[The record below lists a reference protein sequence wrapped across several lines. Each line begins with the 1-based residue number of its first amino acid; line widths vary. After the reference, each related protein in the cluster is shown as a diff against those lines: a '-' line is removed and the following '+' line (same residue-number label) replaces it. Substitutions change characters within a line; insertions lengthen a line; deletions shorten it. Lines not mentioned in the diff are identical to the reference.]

1 MVFRISLI
9 VLLIGLLG
17 FGVLT
22 RGLAQETPQLGGW
35 SSPTLLGDGWW
46 QSMTVDQEG
55 NVHVSWYGSLRNPS
69 NPNIFEDLLT
79 YTKLP
84 LNGEWGPARN
94 VQHAGQ
100 GGFTVRNA
108 LTTTSNG
115 ILYAVYRA
123 GGPHRFAQVA
133 VSAST
138 DVQAWRDMGPVNSFS
153 YYVDL
158 IADQNDVLHLVYSE
172 STALSTDTTGTSLE
186 VNPCAFCGDP
196 QYIRSTN
203 GGASWSFP
211 VALDITPGGGSDK
224 LRWVQGDS
232 GRLYLTWS
240 EGIDWYAGRGSA
252 TDVRFVY
259 TDDGGLTWSD
269 PVILTGD
276 PESRSA
282 PYQLS
287 LTELR
292 DGSLMAVWQYYEQS
306 NDQIYFQIS
315 RDGGQTWTSPEVI
328 PGIFSRRF
336 SEISLDGYS
345 LVTDKIGSVH
355 LFIVGFDTHSEVRR
369 NPALFHLVYEQGLW
383 QPARRV
389 FFSPDQ
395 RPEWPLARIGNSNNI
410 HLTWFTRDI
419 SVSEFDSEQQ
429 RFRVYY
435 SENQNIPI
443 VQPTQAFSPTN
454 TPLPTATPVVNLDST
469 ATPFPTVPPDFVNVP
484 VSNADQYASQALL
497 IAVVAIALVCGGILF
512 ITRIGR

>member
-1 MVFRISLI
+1 MAFRTTLI

-55 NVHVSWYGSLRNPS
+55 NIHVSWYGSLRNPS

-84 LNGEWGPARN
+84 LNEEWGPARN

-100 GGFTVRNA
+100 GGYTVRNA

-123 GGPHRFAQVA
+123 GGPHRLAQVA

-138 DVQAWRDMGPVNSFS
+138 DVQAWRDMGPVNEFS
-153 YYVDL
+153 YYVDI
-158 IADQNDVLHLVYSE
+158 IADQNDVLHLVYSA
-172 STALSTDTTGTSLE
+172 STALSSESPGTSLE

-203 GGASWSFP
+203 GGLSWSFP

-240 EGIDWYAGRGSA
+240 EGMDWYVGRGAA

-259 TDDGGLTWSD
+259 TEDGGLTWSD
-269 PVILTGD
+269 PVILAGGPD
-276 PESRSA
+276 RVAP
-282 PYQLS
+282 PYQLT
-287 LTELR
+287 LTEMR
-292 DGSLMAVWQYYEQS
+292 DGALLAVWQHYDQS
-306 NDQIYFQIS
+306 DDRIYFQVS
-315 RDGGQTWTSPEVI
+315 RDVGKTWTSPEPI
-328 PGIFSRRF
+328 PGIFSRTF
-336 SEISLDGYS
+336 SQVSLDGYS

-355 LFIVGFDTHSEVRR
+355 FFIVGFDTQSELRR

-383 QPARRV
+383 QLPRRV
-389 FFSPDQ
+389 YYSPDE
-395 RPEWPLARIGNSNNI
+395 RPEWPQARIGISNNI

-419 SVSEFDSEQQ
+419 TVSEFDSERQ

-435 SENQNIPI
+435 GENQNIPI

-484 VSNADQYASQALL
+484 VLNADQYASQALL
-497 IAVVAIALVCGGILF
+497 IALVAIALVCGGILF